1 MENLKKIGKNKN
13 KLRITYP
20 KNNEILRK
28 ASVGFNFTGSY
39 IKKSVMFLTLF
50 KKLWSEKNVK
60 LIYMELGLYR
70 KPIINFQ
77 GFKSKR
83 RSR

>member
-28 ASVGFNFTGSY
+28 ASVGFNFTSSY

-50 KKLWSEKNVK
+50 KKL
-60 LIYMELGLYR
+60 
-70 KPIINFQ
+70 
-77 GFKSKR
+77 
-83 RSR
+83 

>member
-50 KKLWSEKNVK
+50 KKL
-60 LIYMELGLYR
+60 
-70 KPIINFQ
+70 
-77 GFKSKR
+77 
-83 RSR
+83 